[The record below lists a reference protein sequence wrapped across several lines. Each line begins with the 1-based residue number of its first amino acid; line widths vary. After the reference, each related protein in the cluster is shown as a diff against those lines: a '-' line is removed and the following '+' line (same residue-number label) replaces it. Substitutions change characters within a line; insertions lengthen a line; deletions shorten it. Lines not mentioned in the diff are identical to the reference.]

1 MDPITI
7 PENSEKVGFFQ
18 VHSQHQK
25 NLEQIKEFKD
35 WAPWNSMYGIP
46 CTSQLFFIP
55 LMRGFFFYFERSPIP
70 LPPQ

>member
-7 PENSEKVGFFQ
+7 PENPEKVGFFQ

-35 WAPWNSMYGIP
+35 WAP
-46 CTSQLFFIP
+46 
-55 LMRGFFFYFERSPIP
+55 
-70 LPPQ
+70 